1 MREKWLIF
9 KDRQTGRELCAYTL
23 RGTFA
28 GERQET
34 IALLAAEEN
43 IPEHQI
49 EAYTEGR
56 PASAS

>member
-28 GERQET
+28 EERQET

-43 IPEHQI
+43 IPEDQI
-49 EAYTEGR
+49 EAYTEDR